1 MRREQRR
8 GSIARRRRCL
18 GRLVHID
25 VIDGPADEVGHVKDD
40 EPLGEEHE
48 HVCGADRVVEFVFE
62 LQLDRL
68 GLLLAVA
75 VVVVAC

>member
-1 MRREQRR
+1 M
-8 GSIARRRRCL
+8 
-18 GRLVHID
+18 ID
-25 VIDGPADEVGHVKDD
+25 SPADKVGHVKDD
-40 EPLGEEHE
+40 EPFGEEYE
-48 HVCGADRVVEFVFE
+48 HVCGADRVVQLVFE

>member
-1 MRREQRR
+1 M
-8 GSIARRRRCL
+8 
-18 GRLVHID
+18 
-25 VIDGPADEVGHVKDD
+25 IDGPADKVGHVKDD

-48 HVCGADRVVEFVFE
+48 HVCGADRVVQLVFE